1 MKCYRASFN
10 VGNVE
15 VWSSDLFFHKKDVI
29 TDIDMSLDEIA
40 EEILGFSYTIS
51 EDEIDK
57 ILNHAVKSLKR
68 NGYFKDKDKNLD
80 FFIIDEFIWKDIIDR
95 EMYIQ
100 AIKVE
105 DYGTN

>member
-57 ILNHAVKSLKR
+57 ILNRAVKSLKR
-68 NGYFKDKDKNLD
+68 NGYFEDKDKNLD
-80 FFIIDEFIWKDIIDR
+80 FFIIDEFVWKDIIDR

-105 DYGTN
+105 DYGTD